1 MVHTARVPSSHQ
13 SQWARMTIEF
23 EALVSPGVGERSLER
38 LSIRRGGVWP
48 FGKRFDVVARFGKET
63 SVAIDSIADYGD
75 ESEIFTDE
83 KEQIATLVSS
93 GSNTRSATLI
103 SYFSTNSIT
112 WITARDIPL
121 NTDSITLRN

>member
-1 MVHTARVPSSHQ
+1 
-13 SQWARMTIEF
+13 MTIEF